1 MSVVLIIVVLG
12 AATLLLFGVSR
23 VRAVIP
29 QLKGRSIERS
39 VSNRLRRL
47 PEEYCVIDNVVFV
60 SNGASTQIDHI
71 VVSPYGVF
79 VIETKGYK
87 GWITGGENS
96 QYWTQTI
103 YRNKYRLY
111 NPILQNAGHVRYL
124 RRLLGNVPIIPIVV
138 FENDANL
145 KVNATS
151 MVINVYYLLDVIRGY
166 RNVCISEGLRTRII
180 EVIQA
185 NRVTDREVVK
195 RHKSFANSRKKES
208 DRRVMEGQCPR
219 CGGELVRREGRYGSF
234 WGCSN
239 YPSCKYILKGRD
251 RW

>member
-1 MSVVLIIVVLG
+1 MMIIAVV
-12 AATLLLFGVSR
+12 AAVALLLFGVSR
-23 VRAVIP
+23 VTVAIP
-29 QLKGRSIERS
+29 QLKGAGFERS
-39 VSNRLRRL
+39 VSSKLRRL
-47 PEEYCVIDNVVFV
+47 PEEYCVIDNAVFV

-87 GWITGGENS
+87 GWITGGENT

-111 NPILQNAGHVRYL
+111 NPILQNAGHVRHL
-124 RRLLGNVPIIPIVV
+124 RRLLGAVGDVPIVPIVV
-138 FENDANL
+138 FENDANI

-151 MVINVYYLLDVIRGY
+151 IVINVYHLLDVIRGY
-166 RNVCISEGLRTRII
+166 REVCISEGLRSRII

-185 NRVTDREVVK
+185 ERVTDREVLR
-195 RHKSFANSRKKES
+195 RHKSFANSRRRES
-208 DRRVMEGQCPR
+208 DRRVMEGRCPR